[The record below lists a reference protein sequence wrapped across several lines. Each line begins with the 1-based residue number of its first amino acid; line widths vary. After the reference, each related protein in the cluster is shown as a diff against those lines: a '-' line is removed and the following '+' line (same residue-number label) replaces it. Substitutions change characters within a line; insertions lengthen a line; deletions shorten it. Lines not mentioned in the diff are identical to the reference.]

1 MSLHLIRYGAHL
13 SREKVADLVTPHPDT
28 IELVGTWLEYK
39 GVPPSSISISHGGG
53 WLTVTNDLLGASYQL
68 YYHSRTNDT
77 ILRTV
82 GYALPAV
89 LHTHVR
95 TIVPTTTFTS
105 SRVLQKMPRSQPGG
119 VVVAEAGNVTMGEPT
134 NALSRR
140 DTFITPSVLRSMYN
154 TEQFIPSGRV
164 QNPLGIVGL
173 ENQVPSRTDI
183 SDFMRRYRSDAG
195 PPNLDIQTVNSNPG
209 STMMPSQQANLGV
222 KYTTALAFPTPVIY
236 YMGIT
241 KGVGWVGPGDRYT
254 EWLDYMAAK
263 TSVPPTISMAYG
275 LTSESSITLEYAIS
289 MGELFG

>member
-1 MSLHLIRYGAHL
+1 MSQANAI
-13 SREKVADLVTPHPDT
+13 
-28 IELVGTWLEYK
+28 
-39 GVPPSSISISHGGG
+39 
-53 WLTVTNDLLGASYQL
+53 LGASYQL

-82 GYALPAV
+82 GYALPTV

-95 TIVPTTTFTS
+95 TIVPTTAFTS
-105 SRVLQKMPRSQPGG
+105 SRVLQNMPRNQPGG
-119 VVVAEAGNVTMGEPT
+119 VVAAEAGNVTTGEPT

-140 DTFITPSVLRSMYN
+140 DTFITPSVLRSMYD

-164 QNPLGIVGL
+164 QNPFGIVGF
-173 ENQVPSRTDI
+173 ENQFPSRTDM

-195 PPNLDIQTVNSNPG
+195 PPNLDIQTINSNPG
-209 STMMPSQQANLGV
+209 STMMLSQEANLGV
-222 KYTTALAFPTPVIY
+222 QYTTALVFPTPVIY

-263 TSVPPTISMAYG
+263 TSVPPTISMSYG
-275 LTSESSITLEYAIS
+275 LTSESCITLEYAVS
-289 MGELFG
+289 MGELFGQLGARGVSILVANGDGGVGAGRCENAQLHTNFPASCKCSV